1 MRVLTRYR
9 NRWRESSPSLR
20 VFLAGALLLGINN
33 GILTATFNNYL
44 FDSFHVNASVRGL
57 IEFPRELP
65 GFAMIFVTGVLAA
78 FSLRSWAMLVGLS
91 TGVGI
96 LGLGY
101 LSPNMSLMIFWMMLW
116 SLGDHLFITAEAT
129 IGLKLAEANRAGRRL
144 GQLTGARNLSM
155 ILGTAAV
162 WLLMDR
168 LGVRYPGVYAL
179 AAATA
184 ILAAVAFSRLRLPD
198 DGGGNPRRFVLKK
211 RYTRFYLLNIFWGAR
226 KQLFLTFSPWVLV
239 SVFHTPPQTIA
250 LLVMAAAVGGVVFR
264 QYFGLAVDR
273 FGERAVLVVDG
284 VAMAAICLGFALSA
298 NIYLLYGLF
307 VLDSLMFATR
317 IARITYLNKIAADK
331 QEIAPTLSMGLTLD
345 HVVSMI
351 VPFLAGF
358 LWDASGYPAVF
369 LAALA
374 LGLGNLW
381 LTLRLEH

>member
-78 FSLRSWAMLVGLS
+78 FSLRSWAVLVGLT

-184 ILAAVAFSRLRLPD
+184 ILAAVAFSRLRLPG

>member
-1 MRVLTRYR
+1 VRVLTRYR

-78 FSLRSWAMLVGLS
+78 FSLRSWAVLVGLT

-250 LLVMAAAVGGVVFR
+250 LLVMAAAVGGMVFR

>member
-78 FSLRSWAMLVGLS
+78 FSLRSWAVLVGLT

>member
-1 MRVLTRYR
+1 VRVLSRYR
-9 NRWRESSPSLR
+9 DRWREASPSLR
-20 VFLAGALLLGINN
+20 VFLAGVLLLGINN

-44 FDSFHVNASVRGL
+44 FDSFHVSASARGL

-65 GFAMIFVTGVLAA
+65 GFAMIFVTGALAA
-78 FSLRSWAMLVGLS
+78 FSLRSWTMLVGLT

-155 ILGTAAV
+155 ILGTGAV

-168 LGVRYPGVYAL
+168 LGVRYAGVYAV

-184 ILAAVAFSRLRLPD
+184 ILAAVAFSRLRLPG
-198 DGGGNPRRFVLKK
+198 DGGGDHRRFVLKK

-284 VAMAAICLGFALSA
+284 VAMAAICLGFALSV

-331 QEIAPTLSMGLTLD
+331 REIAPTLSMGLTLD
-345 HVVSMI
+345 HAVSMI
-351 VPFLAGF
+351 VPFLGGF

-369 LAALA
+369 LAALV

>member
-20 VFLAGALLLGINN
+20 VVLAGALLLGINN

-78 FSLRSWAMLVGLS
+78 FSLRSWAVLVGRT

>member
-1 MRVLTRYR
+1 MRVLSRYR
-9 NRWRESSPSLR
+9 DRWREASPSLR
-20 VFLAGALLLGINN
+20 VFLAGVLLLGINN

-44 FDSFHVNASVRGL
+44 FDSFHVSASARGL

-65 GFAMIFVTGVLAA
+65 GFAMIFVTGALAA
-78 FSLRSWAMLVGLS
+78 FSLRSWTMLVGLT

-155 ILGTAAV
+155 ILGTGAV

-168 LGVRYPGVYAL
+168 LGVRYAGVYAV

-184 ILAAVAFSRLRLPD
+184 ILAAVAFSRLRLPG
-198 DGGGNPRRFVLKK
+198 DGGGDHRRFVLKK

-284 VAMAAICLGFALSA
+284 VAMAAICLGFALSV

-331 QEIAPTLSMGLTLD
+331 REIAPTLSMGLTLD
-345 HVVSMI
+345 HAVSMI
-351 VPFLAGF
+351 VPFLGGF

-369 LAALA
+369 LAALV

>member
-1 MRVLTRYR
+1 VRVLTRYR

>member
-78 FSLRSWAMLVGLS
+78 FSLRSWAMLVGLT

-184 ILAAVAFSRLRLPD
+184 ILAAVAFSRLRLPG

>member
-1 MRVLTRYR
+1 VRVLTRYR

-78 FSLRSWAMLVGLS
+78 FSLRSWAVLVGLT

-198 DGGGNPRRFVLKK
+198 DGDGNHRRFVFKK

>member
-1 MRVLTRYR
+1 
-9 NRWRESSPSLR
+9 
-20 VFLAGALLLGINN
+20 
-33 GILTATFNNYL
+33 
-44 FDSFHVNASVRGL
+44 
-57 IEFPRELP
+57 
-65 GFAMIFVTGVLAA
+65 MIFVTGVLAA
-78 FSLRSWAMLVGLS
+78 FSLRSWAVLVGLT

-101 LSPNMSLMIFWMMLW
+101 LSPTLSLMIFWMMLW

-168 LGVRYPGVYAL
+168 LGVRYPGVYTL

-184 ILAAVAFSRLRLPD
+184 ILAAVAFSRLRLPG
-198 DGGGNPRRFVLKK
+198 DGGGNHRRFVLKK

>member
-65 GFAMIFVTGVLAA
+65 GFAMIFVTGVLTA
-78 FSLRSWAMLVGLS
+78 FSFRSWAMLVGLT

-198 DGGGNPRRFVLKK
+198 DGDGNHRRFVLKK

>member
-44 FDSFHVNASVRGL
+44 FDSFHVSASARGL

-65 GFAMIFVTGVLAA
+65 GFAMIFVTGALAA
-78 FSLRSWAMLVGLS
+78 CSLRSWAVLVGLT

-101 LSPNMSLMIFWMMLW
+101 LSPTLSLMIFWMMLW

-184 ILAAVAFSRLRLPD
+184 ILAAVAFSRLSLPG
-198 DGGGNPRRFVLKK
+198 DGGGNHRRFVLKK

-331 QEIAPTLSMGLTLD
+331 QDIAPTLSMGLTLD

>member
-78 FSLRSWAMLVGLS
+78 FSLRSWAVLVGLT

-198 DGGGNPRRFVLKK
+198 DGDGNHRRFVLKK

>member
-78 FSLRSWAMLVGLS
+78 FSLRSWAVLVGLT

-96 LGLGY
+96 LGFGY

-198 DGGGNPRRFVLKK
+198 DGDGNHRRFVLKK

>member
-1 MRVLTRYR
+1 MRILTRYR

-20 VFLAGALLLGINN
+20 VFLVGALLLGINN

-44 FDSFHVNASVRGL
+44 FDSFHVSASARGL

-65 GFAMIFVTGVLAA
+65 GFAMIFVTGALAA
-78 FSLRSWAMLVGLS
+78 FSLRLWAVLVGLT

-101 LSPNMSLMIFWMMLW
+101 LSPTLSLMIFWMMLW

-168 LGVRYPGVYAL
+168 LGVRYPGVYTL

-184 ILAAVAFSRLRLPD
+184 ILAAVAFSRLRLPG
-198 DGGGNPRRFVLKK
+198 DGGGNHRRFVLKK

-298 NIYLLYGLF
+298 NIHLLYGLF

-331 QEIAPTLSMGLTLD
+331 REIAPTLSMGLTLD
-345 HVVSMI
+345 HAVSMI
-351 VPFLAGF
+351 VPFLGGF

>member
-78 FSLRSWAMLVGLS
+78 FSLRSWAVLVGLT

-250 LLVMAAAVGGVVFR
+250 LLVMAAAVGGMVFR

>member
-1 MRVLTRYR
+1 
-9 NRWRESSPSLR
+9 

>member
-1 MRVLTRYR
+1 VRVLTRYR

-78 FSLRSWAMLVGLS
+78 FSLRSWAVLVGLT

-198 DGGGNPRRFVLKK
+198 DGDGNHRRFVLKK

>member
-78 FSLRSWAMLVGLS
+78 FSLRSWAMLVGLT

-184 ILAAVAFSRLRLPD
+184 ILAAVAFSRLRLPG

-239 SVFHTPPQTIA
+239 SGACFTRRLRPSPCWSWRRRW
-250 LLVMAAAVGGVVFR
+250 AAW
-264 QYFGLAVDR
+264 
-273 FGERAVLVVDG
+273 
-284 VAMAAICLGFALSA
+284 CSA
-298 NIYLLYGLF
+298 NTSGWRW
-307 VLDSLMFATR
+307 T
-317 IARITYLNKIAADK
+317 
-331 QEIAPTLSMGLTLD
+331 
-345 HVVSMI
+345 VS
-351 VPFLAGF
+351 
-358 LWDASGYPAVF
+358 ASGPC
-369 LAALA
+369 
-374 LGLGNLW
+374 W
-381 LTLRLEH
+381 SLTAWRWRPSVWDSPSRPTSISFTDCSCSIA

>member
-1 MRVLTRYR
+1 VRILTRYR

-20 VFLAGALLLGINN
+20 VFLVGALLLGINN

-44 FDSFHVNASVRGL
+44 FDSFHVSASARGL

-65 GFAMIFVTGVLAA
+65 GFAMIFVTGALAA
-78 FSLRSWAMLVGLS
+78 FSLRLWAVLVGLT

-101 LSPNMSLMIFWMMLW
+101 LSPTLSLMIFWMMLW

-168 LGVRYPGVYAL
+168 LGVRYPGVYTL

-184 ILAAVAFSRLRLPD
+184 ILAAVAFSRLRLPG
-198 DGGGNPRRFVLKK
+198 DGGGNHRRFVLKK

-239 SVFHTPPQTIA
+239 SMFHTPPQTIA

-298 NIYLLYGLF
+298 NIHLLYGLF

-331 QEIAPTLSMGLTLD
+331 REIAPTLSMGLTLD
-345 HVVSMI
+345 HAVSMI
-351 VPFLAGF
+351 VPFLGGF

>member
-1 MRVLTRYR
+1 LK
-9 NRWRESSPSLR
+9 
-20 VFLAGALLLGINN
+20 VFLAGTLLVGINN

-44 FDSFHVNASVRGL
+44 YDTFRVSASARGL

-78 FSLRSWAMLVGLS
+78 FTLRAWAVLVGLS
-91 TGVGI
+91 AGAGI

-101 LSPNMSLMIFWMMLW
+101 LSPTLSLMIFWMMLW
-116 SLGDHLFITAEAT
+116 SLGDHLFLTVEAT
-129 IGLKLAEANRAGRRL
+129 AGLRLAEENRPGRRL

-168 LGVRYPGVYAL
+168 LGFHYSGVYAV

-184 ILAAVAFSRLRLPD
+184 VLAAAAFSRLRLPE
-198 DGGGNPRRFVLKK
+198 DGGGRAPRFVFRR
-211 RYTRFYLLNIFWGAR
+211 RYSRFYLLNVFWGAR

-239 SVFHTPPQTIA
+239 SVFGTRPQTIA
-250 LLVMAAAVGGVVFR
+250 LLVMAAAVFGVVFR
-264 QYFGLAVDR
+264 QWFGVAVDR

-284 VAMAAICLGFALSA
+284 VLMAAICLGFALSA
-298 NIYLLYGLF
+298 NVWLLYVLF
-307 VLDSLMFATR
+307 VLDNLMFATR
-317 IARITYLNKIAADK
+317 IARITYLNKIAPDK
-331 QEIAPTLSMGLTLD
+331 RDIAPTVSMGLTLD

-351 VPFLAGF
+351 IPFLGGF

-374 LGLGNLW
+374 IGLGNLW

>member
-1 MRVLTRYR
+1 MRILTRYR

-20 VFLAGALLLGINN
+20 VFLVGALLLGINN

-44 FDSFHVNASVRGL
+44 FDSFHVSASARGL

-65 GFAMIFVTGVLAA
+65 GFAMIFVTGALAA
-78 FSLRSWAMLVGLS
+78 FSLRLWAVLVGLT

-101 LSPNMSLMIFWMMLW
+101 LSPTLSLMIFWMMLW

-168 LGVRYPGVYAL
+168 LGVRYPGVYTL

-184 ILAAVAFSRLRLPD
+184 ILAAVAFSRLRLPG
-198 DGGGNPRRFVLKK
+198 DGGGNHRRFVLKK

-239 SVFHTPPQTIA
+239 SMFHTPPQTIA

-298 NIYLLYGLF
+298 NIHLLYGLF

-331 QEIAPTLSMGLTLD
+331 REIAPTLSMGLTLD
-345 HVVSMI
+345 HAVSMI
-351 VPFLAGF
+351 VPFLGGF

>member
-1 MRVLTRYR
+1 MRVLSRYR
-9 NRWRESSPSLR
+9 DRWREASPSLR
-20 VFLAGALLLGINN
+20 VFLAGVLLLGINN

-44 FDSFHVNASVRGL
+44 FDSFHVSASARGL

-65 GFAMIFVTGVLAA
+65 GFAMIFVTGALAA
-78 FSLRSWAMLVGLS
+78 FSLRSWTMLVGLT

-168 LGVRYPGVYAL
+168 LGVRYAGVYAV

-184 ILAAVAFSRLRLPD
+184 ILAAVAFSRLRLPG
-198 DGGGNPRRFVLKK
+198 DGGGDHRRFVLKK

-284 VAMAAICLGFALSA
+284 VAMAAICLGFALSV

-331 QEIAPTLSMGLTLD
+331 REIAPTLSMGLTLD
-345 HVVSMI
+345 HAVSMI
-351 VPFLAGF
+351 VPFLGGF

-369 LAALA
+369 LAALV

>member
-1 MRVLTRYR
+1 VRVLSRYR
-9 NRWRESSPSLR
+9 DRWRESSPSLR
-20 VFLAGALLLGINN
+20 VFLAGVLLLGINN

-44 FDSFHVNASVRGL
+44 FDSFHVSASARGL

-65 GFAMIFVTGVLAA
+65 GFAMIFVTGALAA
-78 FSLRSWAMLVGLS
+78 FSLRSWTMLVGLT

-168 LGVRYPGVYAL
+168 LGVRYAGVYAV

-184 ILAAVAFSRLRLPD
+184 ILAAAAFSRLRLPG
-198 DGGGNPRRFVLKK
+198 DGGGNHRRFVLKK

-284 VAMAAICLGFALSA
+284 VAMAAICLGFALSV

-331 QEIAPTLSMGLTLD
+331 REIAPTLSMGLTLD
-345 HVVSMI
+345 HAVSMI
-351 VPFLAGF
+351 VPFLGGF

-369 LAALA
+369 LAALV

-381 LTLRLEH
+381 LTLRLEY